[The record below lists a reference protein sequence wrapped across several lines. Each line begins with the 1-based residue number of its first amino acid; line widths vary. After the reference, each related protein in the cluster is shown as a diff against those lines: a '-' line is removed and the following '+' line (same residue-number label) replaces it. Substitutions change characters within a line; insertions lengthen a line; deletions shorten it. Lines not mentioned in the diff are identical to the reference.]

1 MDSKKGECPEMT
13 EDQTVVQE
21 PLPFEETAL
30 EPHISARTLGF
41 HYGKHHAA
49 YVKNANGLLSGTDLA
64 GRKPEEII
72 KIAAGSPDK
81 VGIFNNV
88 AQAWNHA
95 FFWNCLKP
103 GGGGEPAGKLAD
115 MIKSSFDGFAPF
127 KEAFTKAATGQFGS
141 GWAWLIVNDGKLE
154 IVKTSNADTPVA
166 VGKKP
171 IFTIDVWE
179 HAYYLDYQNKR
190 PDFVK
195 AVLDNLAN
203 WEFAASQI

>member
-1 MDSKKGECPEMT
+1 MAGNETAVET
-13 EDQTVVQE
+13 IVQE
-21 PLPFEETAL
+21 PLPFEENAL

-49 YVKNANGLLSGTDLA
+49 YVKNANELLKGTDLA

-72 KIAAGSPDK
+72 KITAGAPDK
-81 VGIFNNV
+81 AGIFNNV

-95 FFWNCLKP
+95 FFWHCLKP
-103 GGGGEPAGKLAD
+103 GGGGEPKGKLAEL
-115 MIKSSFDGFAPF
+115 MKSSFGGFGAF
-127 KEAFTKAATGQFGS
+127 KEAFTKAATTQFGS
-141 GWAWLIVNDGKLE
+141 GWAWLVHDGGKLQ
-154 IVKTSNADTPVA
+154 IVKTPNAGTPVA
-166 VGKKP
+166 DGKKA

-195 AVLDNLAN
+195 AVLEKLAN
-203 WEFAASQI
+203 WDFAASRL